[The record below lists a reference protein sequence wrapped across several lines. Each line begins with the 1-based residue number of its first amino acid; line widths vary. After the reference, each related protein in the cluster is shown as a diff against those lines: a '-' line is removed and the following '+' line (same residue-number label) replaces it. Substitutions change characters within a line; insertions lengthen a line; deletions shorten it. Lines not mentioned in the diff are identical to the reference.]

1 MNNWKV
7 IFATAVIFGAGVITG
22 GLMVNYVQHGG
33 KKIPR
38 NKLAAVAEAQ
48 PSGTNQS
55 VRLPEN
61 AKPKTLE
68 VWNKQFL
75 QQLSEPLSL
84 TPGQK
89 EEIQKIITDGQ
100 SQIRKA
106 VQDARQNIRE
116 RLTPE
121 QQQRYDELMKRPVR
135 RASANTNAP
144 VGQPTASSNP

>member
-1 MNNWKV
+1 VNNWKV

-33 KKIPR
+33 KKIPH
-38 NKLAAVAEAQ
+38 NKPAALAEAQ
-48 PSGTNQS
+48 PAGTNQS
-55 VRLPEN
+55 IRLPEN
-61 AKPKTLE
+61 AKPRTLE

-84 TPGQK
+84 TSEQK

-135 RASANTNAP
+135 RPPASTNAP
-144 VGQPTASSNP
+144 ASSPPPANNP